1 MPTWSA
7 RRATIPLAVALPLML
22 IMVFNRIEAAHSTS
36 SYPTAVATVHQ
47 DLARRGVTATSIS
60 CARDSADPATL
71 PAVAQ
76 IASLHPT
83 QTPSLYGCDASNSG
97 ATYWFCVVGF
107 NGQAPWTAIETT
119 PPQQGCASLG
129 PQTP

>member
-1 MPTWSA
+1 M
-7 RRATIPLAVALPLML
+7 ALPLTL
-22 IMVFNRIEAAHSTS
+22 IMVFNRIEAAPQHREQ
-36 SYPTAVATVHQ
+36 PKAVATVQ
-47 DLARRGVTATSIS
+47 QQLAGRGVTATSVG

-76 IASLHPT
+76 IASLHPA
-83 QTPSLYGCDASNSG
+83 QTPSLYGCDASNPG